1 MSGLFKVSRRTPPSL
16 RALRNSPRREVV
28 RRMVFESA
36 GLSLYEPGRRN
47 PERSW
52 DPCQGG
58 FGIRSPANGRNRRI
72 LPVPGRAREG
82 LFTAA
87 TADISLGEA
96 ATARFASKPASQ
108 TRRRCRPLARAHKLA
123 DPPGTPRRRLGT
135 AGLFYDLLSV
145 EQNVESG
152 GSTRKNPR
160 QY

>member
-1 MSGLFKVSRRTPPSL
+1 
-16 RALRNSPRREVV
+16 
-28 RRMVFESA
+28 MVFESA

-123 DPPGTPRRRLGT
+123 DPRGSPRRRLGT
-135 AGLFYDLLSV
+135 LDFSTICSVLSKMLSRAEAPV
-145 EQNVESG
+145 KIQGNTDAVADPARAEVTTSAFRRAAHG
-152 GSTRKNPR
+152 RKLAT
-160 QY
+160 